1 MWLSLSDLP
10 LQRVFAMVQDGATR
24 AAVVAVC
31 RHWHTRG
38 KRWAW
43 PAKAYLRATLYDD
56 KRTLAELWAHSR
68 DWIIVDQPSALVFF
82 EVVLRFNDERARSLA
97 DAIIVQCYD
106 KRVLL
111 HEAVRYDAAWF
122 VQRLLPHMHIRSNEP
137 VEWLTRA
144 SRFRSRKTV
153 HTLLAD
159 VRVLDPR
166 NVQNSLVYCAA
177 LHGREELIA
186 PLLGDR
192 TPHLSDTL
200 EANEQI
206 TLLFENT
213 TLLQHGSHAPA
224 LLWAA
229 AHGATN
235 VIVTVLPWLRAAEC
249 HNYLRLALQS
259 AREHSHVDAA
269 NALAAAA
276 AANDDAADDERR
288 LALTDRSA
296 ASTE

>member
-1 MWLSLSDLP
+1 MWLSLSNFP

-24 AAVVAVC
+24 AAVVTVC
-31 RHWHTRG
+31 RHWHARG

-43 PAKAYLRATLYDD
+43 PSKAYLRAALYDD
-56 KRTLAELWAHSR
+56 QQTLAELWAHSR
-68 DWIIVDQPSALVFF
+68 DWIVVDQPSALVFF

-97 DAIIVQCYD
+97 DAIIVKCYD
-106 KRVLL
+106 KRVLM

-122 VQRLLPHMHIRSNEP
+122 VQRLLPHLNIRSNEP

-144 SRFRSRKTV
+144 SRFRARKTV

-159 VRVLDPR
+159 MRVLDPR

-192 TPHLSDTL
+192 AAQFPDTL
-200 EANEQI
+200 EANDQII
-206 TLLFENT
+206 TLFEETSPQN
-213 TLLQHGSHAPA
+213 GSLAPA

-235 VIVTVLPWLRAAEC
+235 VVVTLLPWLRAFERD
-249 HNYLRLALQS
+249 NYLPLALQS
-259 AREHSHVDAA
+259 AHEYNHIDTA
-269 NALAAAA
+269 NVLAAAA
-276 AANDDAADDERR
+276 TSTDADERR